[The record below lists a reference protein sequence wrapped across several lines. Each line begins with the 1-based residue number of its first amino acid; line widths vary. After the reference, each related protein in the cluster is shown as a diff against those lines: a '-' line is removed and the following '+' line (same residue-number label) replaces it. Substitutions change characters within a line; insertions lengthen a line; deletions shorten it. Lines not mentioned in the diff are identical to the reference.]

1 MAKIGRKQK
10 DSAHRLHLKMRSAL
24 FIILA
29 SLISMYTYAQQSKPG
44 FTISPVADNIFVF
57 TTYGEYQGTPIP
69 SNSIYVV
76 TEKGIV
82 MLDAPWDT
90 TQAIPLVD
98 SIEKRHHSKV
108 LLCIATHFHA
118 DKNAS
123 FDVLKRR
130 GIATWS
136 SVETYRLS
144 VERKEKLAEYQFGKD
159 TVFKYG
165 SYTFNT
171 YYPGEGH
178 TKDNIVVWIGKGKL
192 LHGGCFIK
200 SMESTDLGN
209 TADANVKEWKTS
221 LQKLEK
227 KFPDH
232 LFVIPG
238 HGTWTDNGAIAH
250 TISLLP

>member
-1 MAKIGRKQK
+1 
-10 DSAHRLHLKMRSAL
+10 MRSVL
-24 FIILA
+24 L
-29 SLISMYTYAQQSKPG
+29 LLVISAISGSTYSQQTKPA
-44 FTISPVADNIFVF
+44 FTISPLADNIYVF
-57 TTYGEYQGTPIP
+57 TTYGEYNGTPIP

-82 MLDAPWDT
+82 MIDAPWDT
-90 TQAIPLVD
+90 TQATPLVD

-123 FDVLKRR
+123 FDVLKRH
-130 GIATWS
+130 GIETWS
-136 SVETYRLS
+136 SVQTYRLS
-144 VERKEKLAEYQFGKD
+144 VEKKEKLADHRFSKD
-159 TVFKYG
+159 TVFRYG
-165 SYTFNT
+165 SYSFNA

-178 TKDNIVVWIGKGKL
+178 TKDNIVIWIDKAKV

-200 SMESTDLGN
+200 SMESTNLGN
-209 TADANVKEWKTS
+209 IADANVKEWKTS
-221 LQKLEK
+221 LQKLQK

-238 HGTWTDNGAIAH
+238 HGSWTDNRAIEH